1 MKYSI
6 AYQQRAINEYEE
18 TVIWYR
24 GRSIQAAENFEAAIK
39 EKIDIL
45 RDNPARYKKTHREF
59 HEVQLHKYPY
69 NIIYLIDDAK
79 MLVVISSIYHHKR
92 NPRKK

>member
-39 EKIDIL
+39 EK
-45 RDNPARYKKTHREF
+45 
-59 HEVQLHKYPY
+59 
-69 NIIYLIDDAK
+69 
-79 MLVVISSIYHHKR
+79 
-92 NPRKK
+92 